1 MNILARTLAWMAVGA
16 AAGVGLA
23 KLNKKLEQLEAKDQ
37 ELRRSGT
44 QTIETERLIL
54 RQFVPEDAQ
63 AMYHNWASD
72 PEVTKY
78 LMWQPHQNEEESSR
92 IIDDW
97 INKYEEGNYYNWAI
111 ELKELGEPIG
121 NISVVA
127 QNDKVRQAH
136 IGYCI
141 GKQWWHQGIM
151 TEALGGVIQY
161 LFSEGYLRIDS
172 RHNVNNPHSGG
183 VMKKAGMQYE
193 GTLRQNG
200 WDNSGIHD
208 EAYYSILAEE
218 YTGGDR
224 P

>member
-23 KLNKKLEQLEAKDQ
+23 KLSKKLEHLEAKDQ
-37 ELRRSGT
+37 DLRRSGT

-78 LMWQPHQNEEESSR
+78 LMWQPHQNEEESGR
-92 IIDDW
+92 IIDSW
-97 INKYEEGNYYNWAI
+97 IDKYDEGNYYNWAI

-151 TEALGGVIQY
+151 TEALRGVIQY

-218 YTGGDR
+218 FTGGDR